1 MDLKTLSE
9 YIRIHKISLEQDMA
23 DAQEGIEIPDD
34 EYFESDSFYMGA
46 IDTCNHLLEYID
58 ER

>member
-1 MDLKTLSE
+1 MDLKTLTE
-9 YIRIHKISLEQDMA
+9 YIRIHKISLEQDWE
-23 DAQEGIEIPDD
+23 DAKENITLPDD

-46 IDTCNHLLEYID
+46 VDACTHLLEYIN